1 MQWSE
6 LAPQLTGYAHMAT
19 VRPDGRPHVSKVAPA
34 VEGAVLWIGTN
45 ASSGKAHN
53 LATIPKAALMF
64 EPVSEIYLSA
74 DVEVVTDLATK
85 QRLWTSGLFPYP
97 MDAMFGSPEN
107 EDFVLLRLT
116 PTRAT
121 VIAQGESGLRRDTW
135 HA

>member
-1 MQWSE
+1 
-6 LAPQLTGYAHMAT
+6 MAT

-34 VEGAVLWIGTN
+34 VEGEVLWIGTN
-45 ASSGKAHN
+45 SGSTKARN

-74 DVEVVTDLATK
+74 DVEVITDLATK
-85 QRLWTSGLFPYP
+85 QRLWTSGIFPYP
-97 MDAMFGSPEN
+97 MDSMFGSPEN

-121 VIAQGESGLRRDTW
+121 VISHGESGLSRDTW